1 MTPFLLILN
10 VASLMPRLEGYCF
23 VGLVSDLQNW
33 ILESHANVIHVAAY
47 GTAQS
52 LSILHFPP
60 PSHCCQS
67 INRDLSRS
75 AIFLNFLVWWQI
87 KRCYKLRD

>member
-10 VASLMPRLEGYCF
+10 VTSLMPRLEGYCF

-33 ILESHANVIHVAAY
+33 ILVSHANVIHVAAY
-47 GTAQS
+47 ATAQS

-60 PSHCCQS
+60 PSHRCQS
-67 INRDLSRS
+67 INRSLSRN
-75 AIFLNFLVWWQI
+75 ATFINFQIWWQ
-87 KRCYKLRD
+87 KKTLLQVA